1 MGTLGDAER
10 GHLDNGRMLEDVVLF
25 LFDGDSF
32 DDCPLPDSFN
42 DLIAVDFI
50 LDSLGGDGSMTDFE
64 LLRNKMMKN
73 DDMRCVCVWVLKKK

>member
-1 MGTLGDAER
+1 MGTLVEVEHGR
-10 GHLDNGRMLEDVVLF
+10 LDNGGMLEDAVLF

-64 LLRNKMMKN
+64 LLRNEMMI
-73 DDMRCVCVWVLKKK
+73 